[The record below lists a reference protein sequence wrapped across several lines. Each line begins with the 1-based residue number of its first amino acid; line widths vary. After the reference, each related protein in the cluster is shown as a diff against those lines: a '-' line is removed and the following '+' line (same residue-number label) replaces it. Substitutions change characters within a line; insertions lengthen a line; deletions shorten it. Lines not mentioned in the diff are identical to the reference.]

1 MRSRSSCCAAT
12 APATRPPCSRCCAR
26 SPASRRRCGTRD
38 ERAEKRC
45 QARCASQAP
54 AALARDERAEK
65 RCQARCASQAPLS
78 PTVSQRGCIDA
89 VSLRE
94 QLEREAADAAA
105 AVPLLTDEAVTDAL
119 GRAAELVGERRE
131 SIAAANAADVEA
143 AEGLDAG

>member
-1 MRSRSSCCAAT
+1 
-12 APATRPPCSRCCAR
+12 
-26 SPASRRRCGTRD
+26 
-38 ERAEKRC
+38 
-45 QARCASQAP
+45 
-54 AALARDERAEK
+54 
-65 RCQARCASQAPLS
+65 CQARCASQAPLS

-143 AEGLDAG
+143 AEGLDAGSLDRLRLDSARIDALAGQLAQLAALLPLERDEDAWQLDNGLRVSLRRIPIGAVGANFEA